1 MAVKNYEVKDKK
13 LAKEGKKR
21 IDWAARDMPVL
32 EQITQRFKK
41 QKPLK
46 GLKFSAC
53 LHVTA
58 ETANLMRTLKAG
70 GADVALCA
78 SNPLTTQD
86 DVASSL
92 VVVSRAQIACRR
104 CTVAPCHSASCAISS
119 SSVET

>member
-1 MAVKNYEVKDKK
+1 MAAKNYDVKDKK
-13 LAKEGKKR
+13 LAKQGKKR

-32 EQITQRFKK
+32 ELVAKRFKK
-41 QKPLK
+41 EKPLK

-78 SNPLTTQD
+78 SNQLTTQD
-86 DVASSL
+86 DVAS
-92 VVVSRAQIACRR
+92 
-104 CTVAPCHSASCAISS
+104 
-119 SSVET
+119 